1 MGYIY
6 KLTNVITN
14 KDYIGQTTRTPE
26 IRLKEHIEE
35 SKRTRC
41 KGRKIYK
48 SINEHG
54 IENFKLTT
62 VEECENS
69 ELEDREIYYVALY
82 DTCRNGY
89 NETFGGL
96 GKPFVDS
103 IIKKDIIETYTKYN
117 ISLKEMSGK
126 IGLSRDTIRGVLVEN
141 NTEIIREYEQRTDSV
156 QIERDNITIDFD
168 SIRDCAIW
176 ISNNLNT
183 KATYGRIR
191 KQVIRVLDGKR
202 KSYLGYKYNKIA

>member
-6 KLTNVITN
+6 KLTNIITN
-14 KDYIGQTTRTPE
+14 KEYIGQTTRTPE

-35 SKRTRC
+35 SKRIRC

-48 SINEHG
+48 SINEYG

-62 VEECENS
+62 VEECDNS
-69 ELEDREIYYVALY
+69 KLEDREIYYIALY

-103 IIKKDIIETYTKYN
+103 IVKENIINTYTSLN
-117 ISLKEMSGK
+117 ITITQLSLK
-126 IGLSRDTIRGVLVEN
+126 IGLSADTIREVLTEN
-141 NTEIIREYEQRTDSV
+141 NIKITKNPEQRYEKV
-156 QIERDNITIDFD
+156 QVSKDNDIINFN
-168 SIRDCAIW
+168 SIKECAIW
-176 ISNNLNT
+176 ASNNLNT
-183 KATYGRIR
+183 KASYERIR
-191 KQVIRVLDGKR
+191 KGIIRVLDGKR
-202 KSYLGYKYNKIA
+202 KTYLGYEFNML